1 MYLILRKK
9 AFKLLTIEYLC
20 TALKISCFFIKG
32 TVSVILILNIAIAPF
47 TTGTLQKLCL
57 IMHELELLVFKTV
70 YFDLWFLCNKS
81 YLRIFDWRNDHN
93 QTFLDPEK
101 LFYNLPHFCI
111 FARKDN

>member
-47 TTGTLQKLCL
+47 TTGTL
-57 IMHELELLVFKTV
+57 ESFV
-70 YFDLWFLCNKS
+70 
-81 YLRIFDWRNDHN
+81 
-93 QTFLDPEK
+93 
-101 LFYNLPHFCI
+101 
-111 FARKDN
+111 